1 MMEISENMDLRSG
14 GDRCGQRFPVVN
26 GQVHQEQDPSCD
38 FEKTSKI
45 YALLILE
52 ASYTF
57 LEAGTVSFVSYKHP
71 RLMATTEKEGNPI

>member
-1 MMEISENMDLRSG
+1 MEISEHMDLRGG

-45 YALLILE
+45 YSLLILE

-71 RLMATTEKEGNPI
+71 RLMAPTEKEGNPI